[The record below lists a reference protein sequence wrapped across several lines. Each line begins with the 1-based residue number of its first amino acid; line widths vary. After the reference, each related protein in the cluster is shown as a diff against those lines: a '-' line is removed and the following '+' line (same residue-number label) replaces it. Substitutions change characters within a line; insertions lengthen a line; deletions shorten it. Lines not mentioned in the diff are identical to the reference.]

1 MRSHLL
7 LGIKTHL
14 RSVFEFS
21 TQKDIKENDK
31 KEEKGI
37 RSPFNLAVVLDRS
50 GSMSSHSRLLFARNA
65 ILEVINHLIPEDRFH
80 FITYDDIATKLIQ
93 DGQVSDGNKMKGTIN
108 GVQTGGGTN
117 LVSGLLLGYEALM
130 SSNIHYGKRIFLF
143 SDGLVNQGIQ
153 DKTSIF
159 EIVKRMQNNG
169 VNITTFWYW

>member
-80 FITYDDIATKLIQ
+80 FITYDDNATKLIQ
-93 DGQVSDGNKMKGTIN
+93 DGQVSD
-108 GVQTGGGTN
+108 
-117 LVSGLLLGYEALM
+117 
-130 SSNIHYGKRIFLF
+130 
-143 SDGLVNQGIQ
+143 
-153 DKTSIF
+153 
-159 EIVKRMQNNG
+159 
-169 VNITTFWYW
+169 